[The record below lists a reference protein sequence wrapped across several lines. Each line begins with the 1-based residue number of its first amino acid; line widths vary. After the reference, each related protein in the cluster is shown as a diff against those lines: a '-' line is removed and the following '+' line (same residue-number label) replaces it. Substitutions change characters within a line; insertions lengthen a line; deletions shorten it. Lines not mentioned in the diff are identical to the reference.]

1 MRIWIA
7 ALCLM
12 LCWLGAAAGAERA
25 NPRSMSF
32 PPLDFAIPKAER
44 VVLENGTPVYLL
56 QDRELPI
63 VTVAALIRTG
73 SVYDPADKSG
83 LAQLTGSL
91 LRGGG
96 TAALTPGQLD
106 EELEFMASGV
116 ESAFGSDSGSV
127 TMTSLTKNLPRT
139 LQLFSDVL
147 FRPRFDEQRFEIA
160 RRQALEAIRRQNDD
174 PKELGDRELH
184 RALYAGHPLGQ
195 IPTAATLQAISRNDL
210 LDFQQRFVRPDNLI
224 VTVAGDFERS
234 QIIGLLNRAIGS
246 VRSSGPLALPTIP
259 AVATNDT
266 PAIVPHSPIPF
277 IPPGI

>member
-12 LCWLGAAAGAERA
+12 LCWLGTAAGAERA
-25 NPRSMSF
+25 NPRNMSF

-73 SVYDPADKSG
+73 SVYDPAAKSG

-106 EELEFMASGV
+106 
-116 ESAFGSDSGSV
+116 D
-127 TMTSLTKNLPRT
+127 
-139 LQLFSDVL
+139 
-147 FRPRFDEQRFEIA
+147 
-160 RRQALEAIRRQNDD
+160 
-174 PKELGDRELH
+174 
-184 RALYAGHPLGQ
+184 
-195 IPTAATLQAISRNDL
+195 
-210 LDFQQRFVRPDNLI
+210 
-224 VTVAGDFERS
+224 
-234 QIIGLLNRAIGS
+234 
-246 VRSSGPLALPTIP
+246 
-259 AVATNDT
+259 
-266 PAIVPHSPIPF
+266 
-277 IPPGI
+277 